1 MVAILSLISLIGGVG
16 AACATEYA
24 PSHVAALERCGG
36 GLLIAG
42 LALLGV
48 ALGGV
53 APIVH

>member
-1 MVAILSLISLIGGVG
+1 MLGILSVISLIGGVG

-24 PSHVAALERCGG
+24 PAHVAALERCGG
-36 GLLIAG
+36 GLLVAG

-48 ALGGV
+48 ALGGM